1 MLAPRFRGD
10 RLSPPSPAALTL
22 TAMSNTTR
30 SRAAREHLEE
40 RARALRGE
48 GLSMQEVSEQVGV
61 PVPTLYQWAAAGK
74 WRLAD
79 LAENAPPPD
88 LPERG
93 DGASETTPP
102 EPVPA
107 DPMEAGQQALARS
120 IAAMEAGRLV
130 QADRAAR
137 LAERFF
143 ALAASGAGTPT
154 TAGPAE
160 TPLDPGEKAD
170 RIIAEFRD
178 YCDFFRELSEAQRE
192 AIHEGRLPASGLT
205 FKEGRAARRNAF
217 EAVAVGLIP
226 GPEDEPTAWEALY
239 PVATSMRDNLVRQ
252 VLLPP
257 GWYQADEPEP
267 PARWRELVDEH
278 RALAADLYRR
288 VCEQARREGR
298 EPPPPGGVVYGS
310 FLADLGETE
319 ACEADGEP
327 QERP

>member
-1 MLAPRFRGD
+1 
-10 RLSPPSPAALTL
+10 
-22 TAMSNTTR
+22 MSNTTR
-30 SRAAREHLEE
+30 SRAAREILEG

-79 LAENAPPPD
+79 LAEDAPPPD

-93 DGASETTPP
+93 DDAPAAGPP

-107 DPMEAGQQALARS
+107 DPVAADPMTANPMKAGQQALARA

-143 ALAASGAGTPT
+143 ALAASDAGGTGAVPP
-154 TAGPAE
+154 AGA
-160 TPLDPGEKAD
+160 PLDADEKAK
-170 RIIAEFRD
+170 RIIDEFREYRD
-178 YCDFFRELSEAQRE
+178 LFRELSEAQRE
-192 AIHEGRLPASGLT
+192 AIHQGRLPASGLT
-205 FKEGRAARRNAF
+205 FKEGRAGRTAF
-217 EAVAVGLIP
+217 QAVAVGLIP

-239 PVATSMRDNLVRQ
+239 PVATSMRHNLMRQ

-278 RALAADLYRR
+278 RAMAADLYRKI
-288 VCEQARREGR
+288 CEQARREGR
-298 EPPPPGGVVYGS
+298 EPPPPGGLIYGS
-310 FLADLGETE
+310 FLEGPEEME

-327 QERP
+327 QGYESPRPLHPSP

>member
-1 MLAPRFRGD
+1 
-10 RLSPPSPAALTL
+10 
-22 TAMSNTTR
+22 MSNTTR

-48 GLSMQEVSEQVGV
+48 GLSMQEVSDQVGV

-79 LAENAPPPD
+79 LAEDAPVPD
-88 LPERG
+88 PCASG
-93 DGASETTPP
+93 DAAP

-107 DPMEAGQQALARS
+107 DPVTADPMTADPMNAGQQALARA

-143 ALAASGAGTPT
+143 ALAASDAGGRGAVKP
-154 TAGPAE
+154 AGA
-160 TPLDPGEKAD
+160 PLDPDEKAE
-170 RIIAEFRD
+170 RIIDEFREYRD
-178 YCDFFRELSEAQRE
+178 LFRELSEAQRE

-239 PVATSMRDNLVRQ
+239 PVATSMRHNLMRQ

-267 PARWRELVDEH
+267 PERWRELVDEH
-278 RALAADLYRR
+278 RAMAADLYRKI
-288 VCEQARREGR
+288 CEQARREGR
-298 EPPPPGGVVYGS
+298 EPPPPGGLVYGS
-310 FLADLGETE
+310 FLEDLEETE

-327 QERP
+327 SP

>member
-1 MLAPRFRGD
+1 
-10 RLSPPSPAALTL
+10 
-22 TAMSNTTR
+22 MSNTTR
-30 SRAAREHLEE
+30 SRAAREILEG

-48 GLSMQEVSEQVGV
+48 GLSMQEVSDQVGV

-79 LAENAPPPD
+79 LAEDAPLPD
-88 LPERG
+88 LPARG
-93 DGASETTPP
+93 YEAPGAGPP

-107 DPMEAGQQALARS
+107 DPMAADPMTANPMNAGQQALARS

-143 ALAASGAGTPT
+143 ALAASDGGGRGAVKP
-154 TAGPAE
+154 AGA
-160 TPLDPGEKAD
+160 PLDPGEKAE
-170 RIIAEFRD
+170 RIIDEFRD

-205 FKEGRAARRNAF
+205 FKEARAAGRNAF
-217 EAVAVGLIP
+217 QAVAVGLIP
-226 GPEDEPTAWEALY
+226 GPGDEPTAWEALY

-278 RALAADLYRR
+278 RAVAAGLYRKI
-288 VCEQARREGR
+288 CDQARREGR
-298 EPPPPGGVVYGS
+298 EPPPPGGVIYGS
-310 FLADLGETE
+310 FLEDPEEME

-327 QERP
+327 SP